1 MNRGRVGIER
11 ILGRVRA
18 SKRDGVGIDLR
29 AWRVRRSLPGTSPG
43 PGLAR
48 GQGGQDAD
56 DDAGAGGTQS
66 ESEQCAPQGVPEE
79 ESDEATRPGAG
90 AG

>member
-1 MNRGRVGIER
+1 MINPGRVEIESVFS
-11 ILGRVRA
+11 RVRA
-18 SKRDGVGIDLR
+18 EKREGVEIDLR

-56 DDAGAGGTQS
+56 DDAGTGGTQS
-66 ESEQCAPQGVPEE
+66 ESEQCAP
-79 ESDEATRPGAG
+79 
-90 AG
+90 